1 MARPPAAGL
10 FLLTWSQP
18 AGGARGGLPSPA
30 ACFFLASY
38 FSCLSDEQRLLFVQS
53 HGAAG
58 NAVS

>member
-10 FLLTWSQP
+10 FPLTWSQHP
-18 AGGARGGLPSPA
+18 GGARGGLPGPA

-38 FSCLSDEQRLLFVQS
+38 FVFLSDEQRLSFVQS